1 MNRFFDADVFQY
13 EFPRILARFPITL
26 QIVLVA
32 TVAGLLLGAGLAFV
46 RIRRTPVLSP
56 VAGVFISYIRGVPVL
71 VQLFVIY
78 YGLPMILR
86 EAAGID
92 TRDMDKMIF
101 IHVTYGLNQ
110 AGFMA
115 ENMRSSVKAVPA
127 GQWEAGYASGLTGF
141 QTFSRIVVPQAARV
155 AIPSF
160 ETGFVALF
168 RSTTL
173 AYMVGIADMMGQVRV
188 LSNTTFR
195 TIEGY
200 ICVMIIQVVI
210 SLLLERLFGLLNRKL
225 RFGKKI

>member
-1 MNRFFDADVFQY
+1 MNRFFDTEVFQY
-13 EFPRILARFPITL
+13 SFPRILAKFPVTL

-32 TVAGLLLGAGLAFV
+32 TVTGLLLGAGLAYV
-46 RIRRTPVLSP
+46 RTRHTPVLSQLAA
-56 VAGVFISYIRGVPVL
+56 VYISYIRGVPVL

-78 YGLPMILR
+78 YGLPMLLR
-86 EAAGID
+86 EVAGID
-92 TRDMDKMIF
+92 TRNLDKMIF

-115 ENMRSSVKAVPA
+115 ENMRSSIKSVPA
-127 GQWEAGYASGLTGF
+127 GQWEAGYASGLSGF
-141 QTFSRIVVPQAARV
+141 QTFRRIVVPQAARV

-168 RSTTL
+168 RSTAL

-188 LSNTTFR
+188 LSNVTFR

-200 ICVMIIQVVI
+200 VCVMIIQVVI
-210 SLLLERLFGLLNRKL
+210 SLVLERLFSLLNRKL